1 MIKEIKIGVDIT
13 HTYIGDLIVNL
24 ASPDG
29 SVISLH
35 SRTGGSA
42 DNIIKDYDFTNLP
55 DLRNLQG
62 QSTQGIWKLRVS
74 DVAGQDV
81 GKLNKW
87 VLKIVLE

>member
-1 MIKEIKIGVDIT
+1 MDIT
-13 HTYIGDLIVNL
+13 HTYIADLIVNL
-24 ASPDG
+24 VSPEG
-29 SVISLH
+29 SVVSLH

-42 DNIIKDYDFTNLP
+42 DNIIKEYNFSNLP

-62 QSTQGIWKLRVS
+62 KSAQGIWKLRVS

-87 VLKIVLE
+87 SVKIVLA